1 MTIRSLLV
9 KSAGV
14 LLALTT
20 LAPVVPAAAQQYPTK
35 PIRLIIPF
43 PPGGSND
50 VVGRLIA
57 AQLSEKLGRQIIVDN
72 RSGAGGVI
80 GTELASQAPKDG
92 YTLAIISIAHAV
104 NPWLYDLKGRYDPIK
119 SFTPIAA
126 LASGPNVLVVNPN
139 YAAKNVK
146 DLIELAKK
154 SPGKVGWA
162 SAGVGSFQHL
172 GGALLEVQTGVKFLH
187 VPFKGGGPAMID
199 VVGGHNPVMFS
210 SLVQTTPQI
219 QSGKLRA
226 LGVGGLKPSKIL
238 PGVPTIAEAGVPGY
252 EATNWWGI
260 VAPAGVPQP
269 VVDRLRKEIAAV
281 QTSPAV
287 LEAFAKEGAD
297 VLQMSQAEFAA
308 YMASEM
314 AKWEK
319 VVKASGMKAE

>member
-1 MTIRSLLV
+1 MTIRSLLL
-9 KSAGV
+9 KTAGV

-20 LAPVVPAAAQQYPTK
+20 AAAAQQYPTK

-57 AQLSEKLGRQIIVDN
+57 TELGKQLGRQIIVDN
-72 RSGAGGVI
+72 RSGAGGVV
-80 GTELASQAPKDG
+80 GTEIGSQAPKDG
-92 YTLAIISIAHAV
+92 YTLQVVSIAHAV

-119 SFTPIAA
+119 SFTPIAI
-126 LASGPNVLVVNPN
+126 LASGPNVLVVNPG
-139 YAAKNVK
+139 APIKNVK
-146 DLIELAKK
+146 ELIALAKK

-172 GGALLEVQTGVKFLH
+172 GGSLFELQAGVKFLH

-199 VVGGHNPVMFS
+199 VVAGHNQVMFS

-219 QSGKLRA
+219 QAGKLRA
-226 LGVGGLKPSKIL
+226 LGVGGKKPSPIL
-238 PGVPTIAEAGVPGY
+238 PKVPTIAEAGVPGY

-260 VAPAGVPQP
+260 VAPAGVPQA
-269 VVDRLRKEIAAV
+269 VVDRLRKEIAVV
-281 QTSPAV
+281 QASKPV

-297 VLQMSQAEFAA
+297 IVQMTQPEFAA
-308 YMASEM
+308 FMASEM
-314 AKWEK
+314 AKWGK
-319 VVKASGMKAE
+319 VVKASGMKTR

>member
-1 MTIRSLLV
+1 MTIRSLLL
-9 KSAGV
+9 KTAGV

-20 LAPVVPAAAQQYPTK
+20 AAAAQQYPVK

-57 AQLSEKLGRQIIVDN
+57 QQLTERLGRQIIVDN
-72 RSGAGGVI
+72 RSGAGGVV

-92 YTLAIISIAHAV
+92 YTLLIISIAHAV
-104 NPWLYDLKGRYDPIK
+104 NPWLYDLKGRYDPLK

-139 YAAKNVK
+139 YPAKDVK
-146 DLIELAKK
+146 ELIALAKK
-154 SPGKVGWA
+154 SPEKVGWA
-162 SAGVGSFQHL
+162 TAGVGSFQHL
-172 GGALLEVQTGVKFLH
+172 GGALFEVQTGVKFLH

-199 VVGGHNPVMFS
+199 VVAGHNPVMFS

-226 LGVGGLKPSKIL
+226 LGVGGLKPSPIL
-238 PGVPTIAEAGVPGY
+238 PGVPTIAEAGVPDY

-260 VAPAGVPQP
+260 VAPAGVPQA
-269 VVDRLRKEIAAV
+269 VVDRLRTEIAAV
-281 QTSPAV
+281 QAAKPV

-308 YMASEM
+308 FMASEM

>member
-1 MTIRSLLV
+1 MSVRSTLFAA
-9 KSAGV
+9 AGV
-14 LLALTT
+14 LLAL
-20 LAPVVPAAAQQYPTK
+20 AAPAAAQSDYPNR
-35 PIRLIIPF
+35 PVRLIIPF

-50 VVGRLIA
+50 VVGRMIGE
-57 AQLSEKLGRQIIVDN
+57 QLGKQLGKQVVIDN
-72 RSGAGGVI
+72 RGGAGGVI
-80 GTELASQAPKDG
+80 GTELAGKAPADG
-92 YTLAIISIAHAV
+92 YTLLVISLAHAV

-119 SFTPIAA
+119 SFTPVGI

-139 YAAKNVK
+139 YEAKNVK
-146 DLIELAKK
+146 ELIELAKK

-162 SAGVGSFQHL
+162 TAGVGSFQHL
-172 GGALLEVQTGVKFLH
+172 GGALFEVQTGVKFLH

-226 LGVGGLKPSKIL
+226 LGVGGTKPSPIL
-238 PGVPTIAEAGVPGY
+238 PKVPTIAEAGVPGY

-260 VAPAGVPQP
+260 VAPAGVPQA
-269 VVDRLRKEIAAV
+269 VVDRLRTEIAAV
-281 QTSPAV
+281 QTAKPV

-297 VLQMSQAEFAA
+297 VVQMSQAEFAA
-308 YMASEM
+308 FMASEM

>member
-1 MTIRSLLV
+1 MTFRSLLV
-9 KSAGV
+9 KTAGV

-20 LAPVVPAAAQQYPTK
+20 AAAAQQYPTK

-172 GGALLEVQTGVKFLH
+172 GGALFEVQTGVKFLH

>member
-1 MTIRSLLV
+1 MTFRWLLV
-9 KSAGV
+9 KTAGV

-20 LAPVVPAAAQQYPTK
+20 AAAAQQYPTK

-50 VVGRLIA
+50 VVGRLVA
-57 AQLSEKLGRQIIVDN
+57 TQLSEKLGRQIIVDN
-72 RSGAGGVI
+72 RSGAGGVV

-92 YTLAIISIAHAV
+92 YTLLVISIAHAV

-126 LASGPNVLVVNPN
+126 LASGPNVMVVNPGVPAN
-139 YAAKNVK
+139 NVK
-146 DLIELAKK
+146 ELIDLAKK

-172 GGALLEVQTGVKFLH
+172 GGALFELMAGVKFLH

-199 VVGGHNPVMFS
+199 VVAGHNQVMFS

-226 LGVGGLKPSKIL
+226 LGVGGTKPSPIL

-252 EATNWWGI
+252 EATNWWGL
-260 VAPAGVPQP
+260 VAPAGVPQV
-269 VVDRLRKEIAAV
+269 VVDRLRKAV
-281 QTSPAV
+281 AEVQAEKPV

-297 VLQMSQAEFAA
+297 VMQMSQAEFTAF
-308 YMASEM
+308 MASEM

>member
-9 KSAGV
+9 KTAGV

-57 AQLSEKLGRQIIVDN
+57 SQLSEKLGRQIIVDN

-126 LASGPNVLVVNPN
+126 LGSGPNVLVVNPN

-146 DLIELAKK
+146 ELIELAKK

-172 GGALLEVQTGVKFLH
+172 GGALFEVQTGVKFLH

-219 QSGKLRA
+219 QSGKLRP

-238 PGVPTIAEAGVPGY
+238 PGVPTIAEAGVPDY

-269 VVDRLRKEIAAV
+269 VVDRLRKAIAEV
-281 QTSPAV
+281 QASPAV

-297 VLQMSQAEFAA
+297 VLQMGQAEFAA
-308 YMASEM
+308 FMASEM

>member
-1 MTIRSLLV
+1 MTLRSLLL
-9 KSAGV
+9 KTAAA

-20 LAPVVPAAAQQYPTK
+20 AAAAQQYPTK

-57 AQLSEKLGRQIIVDN
+57 SQLSERLGKQIIVDN

-92 YTLAIISIAHAV
+92 YTLSVISIAHAV

-126 LASGPNVLVVNPN
+126 LASGPNVLVVNPG
-139 YAAKNVK
+139 AKANNVK
-146 DLIELAKK
+146 ELIALAKA

-172 GGALLEVQTGVKFLH
+172 GGSLFELQAGVKFLH

-199 VVGGHNPVMFS
+199 VVAGHNQVMFS

-226 LGVGGLKPSKIL
+226 LGVGGKKRSAIL
-238 PGVPTIAEAGVPGY
+238 PKVPTIAEAGVPDY

-260 VAPAGVPQP
+260 VAPAGVPQA
-269 VVDRLRKEIAAV
+269 VVDRLRKEIAVV
-281 QTSPAV
+281 QTSKPV
-287 LEAFAKEGAD
+287 LDQFAKEGAD

-308 YMASEM
+308 FMASEM
-314 AKWEK
+314 AKWGK
-319 VVKASGMKAE
+319 VVKASGMKAR

>member
-9 KSAGV
+9 KTAGV

-20 LAPVVPAAAQQYPTK
+20 LTPAVPAAAQQYPTK

-57 AQLSEKLGRQIIVDN
+57 QQLTERLGRQIIVDN
-72 RSGAGGVI
+72 RSGAGGVV

-92 YTLAIISIAHAV
+92 YTLLVISIAHAV
-104 NPWLYDLKGRYDPIK
+104 NPWLYDLKGRYDPLK

-139 YAAKNVK
+139 FAAKNVK
-146 DLIELAKK
+146 ELIELAKK
-154 SPGKVGWA
+154 SPGKIGW
-162 SAGVGSFQHL
+162 STAGVGSFQHL
-172 GGALLEVQTGVKFLH
+172 GGALFEVQAGVKFLH

-199 VVGGHNPVMFS
+199 VVAGHNPVMFS

-281 QTSPAV
+281 QASPAV
-287 LEAFAKEGAD
+287 LAAFAKEGAD

-308 YMASEM
+308 FMETET
-314 AKWEK
+314 AKWGK

>member
-1 MTIRSLLV
+1 MTTRSLLL
-9 KSAGV
+9 KTAGV

-20 LAPVVPAAAQQYPTK
+20 AAAAQQYPTK

-57 AQLSEKLGRQIIVDN
+57 TQLSERLGKQIIVDN
-72 RSGAGGVI
+72 RSGAGGVV
-80 GTELASQAPKDG
+80 GTEIASQAPKDG
-92 YTLAIISIAHAV
+92 YTLQVISIAHAV

-119 SFTPIAA
+119 SFTPIAI
-126 LASGPNVLVVNPN
+126 LASGPNVMVVNPGVKAN
-139 YAAKNVK
+139 NVK
-146 DLIELAKK
+146 ELIALAKK

-172 GGALLEVQTGVKFLH
+172 GGTLFELQAGVKFLH

-199 VVGGHNPVMFS
+199 VVAGHNQVMFS

-226 LGVGGLKPSKIL
+226 LGVGGKKRSPIL
-238 PGVPTIAEAGVPGY
+238 PKVPTIAEAGVPDY

-260 VAPAGVPQP
+260 VAPAGAPQA

-281 QTSPAV
+281 QASPKV
-287 LEAFAKEGAD
+287 REAFAKEGAD
-297 VLQMSQAEFAA
+297 IVQMTQPEFAA
-308 YMASEM
+308 FIESEM
-314 AKWEK
+314 AKWGK
-319 VVKASGMKAE
+319 VVKASGMKARQ

>member
-1 MTIRSLLV
+1 MAFRSLLL
-9 KSAGV
+9 KTAGV

-57 AQLSEKLGRQIIVDN
+57 TQLSERLGKQIIVDN
-72 RSGAGGVI
+72 RSGAGGVV
-80 GTELASQAPKDG
+80 GTEIASQAPKDG
-92 YTLAIISIAHAV
+92 YTLLVISIAHAV

-119 SFTPIAA
+119 SFTPIAS
-126 LASGPNVLVVNPN
+126 LASGPNVMVVNPGVKAN
-139 YAAKNVK
+139 NVK
-146 DLIELAKK
+146 ELIELAKK

-172 GGALLEVQTGVKFLH
+172 GGALFELQAGVKFLH

-199 VVGGHNPVMFS
+199 VVAGHNQVMFS

-226 LGVGGLKPSKIL
+226 LGVGGKKRSPIL
-238 PGVPTIAEAGVPGY
+238 PNVPTIAEAGVPGY

-260 VAPAGVPQP
+260 VAPAGVPQA

-281 QTSPAV
+281 QTAKPV
-287 LEAFAKEGAD
+287 LAAFAKEGAD
-297 VLQMSQAEFAA
+297 VLQMSQAEFGAF
-308 YMASEM
+308 MTSEM

-319 VVKASGMKAE
+319 VVKASGMKVQ

>member
-1 MTIRSLLV
+1 MTFRSLLIN
-9 KSAGV
+9 AAAA

-20 LAPVVPAAAQQYPTK
+20 AATAQQYPTK

-57 AQLSEKLGRQIIVDN
+57 KQLEERLGRTIIVDN

-80 GTELASQAPKDG
+80 GTEVASQAPKDG
-92 YTLAIISIAHAV
+92 YTLLIISIAHAV
-104 NPWLYDLKGRYDPIK
+104 NPWLYDLKGRYDPLK

-139 YAAKNVK
+139 FPAKNVK
-146 DLIELAKK
+146 ELIDLAKK

-172 GGALLEVQTGVKFLH
+172 GGALFEVQTGVKFLH

-199 VVGGHNPVMFS
+199 VVAGHNPVMFS

-219 QSGKLRA
+219 QAGKLRP
-226 LGVGGLKPSKIL
+226 LGVGGKKPSPIL
-238 PGVPTIAEAGVPGY
+238 PGVPTIAEAGVPDY

-260 VAPAGVPQP
+260 VAPVGVPQA

-281 QTSPAV
+281 QSAKPV
-287 LEAFAKEGAD
+287 LEAFAKEGAE

-308 YMASEM
+308 FMASEQ

>member
-1 MTIRSLLV
+1 MTFRSLLV
-9 KSAGV
+9 KTAGV

-20 LAPVVPAAAQQYPTK
+20 AAAAQQYPTK

-57 AQLSEKLGRQIIVDN
+57 KQLEERLGRTIIVDN
-72 RSGAGGVI
+72 RAGAGGVI

-92 YTLAIISIAHAV
+92 YTLLIISIAHAV
-104 NPWLYDLKGRYDPIK
+104 NPWLYDLKGRYDPLK

-146 DLIELAKK
+146 ELIELAKK

-172 GGALLEVQTGVKFLH
+172 GGALFEVQTGVKFLH

-226 LGVGGLKPSKIL
+226 LGVGGKKESPIL
-238 PGVPTIAEAGVPGY
+238 PGVPTIAAAGVPDY

-260 VAPAGVPQP
+260 VAPAGVPQA

-281 QTSPAV
+281 QVAKPV

-308 YMASEM
+308 FMATEM